1 MPDQPGQLGQV
12 VAHEGHVGGFDGN
25 VRAHGAHGHAQMR
38 GGQGGG
44 IVDAVSD
51 HGHFPDGGRQLRNRP
66 GLVLRQKVGPH
77 LRHAGLARNL
87 FGARPGIAGQHDDRP
102 DARFLEL
109 VQDGAGLR
117 PDRVLDVQEAQ
128 HGAAAPHRDDRP
140 GGFFVTRQQ
149 GLFGDR
155 QGMSVGAG
163 EIAHVADMVGHAV
176 DIARRAESRSGLR
189 SLHRAGGDTLCC
201 SMGENGPGHGMAA
214 IEHLLN
220 KLKNENLTLPQREE
234 IGRTVME
241 NLDPEQRN
249 QLEALKN
256 IEAAGSGAWD
266 RLLAS
271 VAHKLEELGVPVGML
286 SAFIQ
291 GNGENSPAPQ

>member
-1 MPDQPGQLGQV
+1 
-12 VAHEGHVGGFDGN
+12 
-25 VRAHGAHGHAQMR
+25 
-38 GGQGGG
+38 
-44 IVDAVSD
+44 
-51 HGHFPDGGRQLRNRP
+51 
-66 GLVLRQKVGPH
+66 
-77 LRHAGLARNL
+77 
-87 FGARPGIAGQHDDRP
+87 
-102 DARFLEL
+102 
-109 VQDGAGLR
+109 
-117 PDRVLDVQEAQ
+117 
-128 HGAAAPHRDDRP
+128 
-140 GGFFVTRQQ
+140 
-149 GLFGDR
+149 
-155 QGMSVGAG
+155 
-163 EIAHVADMVGHAV
+163 
-176 DIARRAESRSGLR
+176 
-189 SLHRAGGDTLCC
+189 
-201 SMGENGPGHGMAA
+201 MAA

-241 NLDPEQRN
+241 NLDPEERK